1 MAGWGTFINQLTRLF
16 SETGLP
22 PHGFCLLWD
31 PALIWLH
38 STSDIVIGLSYFAI
52 PVALA
57 AVVFNRRDFA
67 FGWLFW
73 MFALFILACGTTHFM
88 DVWVL
93 WHPDYAAQ
101 GLIKAATATASLL
114 TATLLWPL
122 VPKFVSFPT
131 PVQFQRVSDLLESE
145 SVERQRAVA
154 QLAETEE
161 TFRRLVDG
169 VKDHAIFMLDTDGYV
184 TSWNSGAVRI
194 KGYTAEEAIGSHFSR
209 FYVPEEQQAGMPEK
223 VLQETINA
231 GKHEAEAWRVRKDG
245 SRFWASVVLDP
256 LHDEAGHI
264 IGFAKIT
271 RDITEQR
278 QAEEALEEARAAL
291 VQAQKLEAIG
301 QLTGGVAHDFNNLL
315 AAILGSLELLEREVG
330 PLSARGHR
338 LLGVV
343 RQAAERGATLTTRLL
358 AFSRKQTLAPQ
369 PTDLNKL
376 VAGMSELL
384 RRTLG
389 EQIIIETVLAG
400 GLWQVLIDQNQ
411 MESSILNL
419 SVNARDAMPQGGKLT
434 IETGNTY
441 LDTDYA
447 DAHSEVQAGEY
458 VLIAVSDNGVGMPPE
473 VMSRAFEPFFT
484 TKDDGKG
491 TGLGLSHVFG
501 FAKQS
506 GGHIMLYSETG
517 HGTSVKIYLPRHIA
531 VAAAATE
538 TVKRDAS
545 SIPRSGGE
553 VILVVEDDPDVRLFS
568 VTALTDLG
576 YRTLETADPNS
587 ALSILTN
594 EPTVDLLFTDVGL
607 PGMNGRILAD
617 KAKSIVP
624 EIKVLFTTG
633 YARNAVVHH
642 GLLDAGVSLLPKPFT
657 IERLARACRAVLDG
671 VAG

>member
-1 MAGWGTFINQLTRLF
+1 MNQLMRLF
-16 SETGLP
+16 SENSLP

-38 STSDIVIGLSYFAI
+38 ATSDIVIGFSYYAI

-57 AVVFNRRDFA
+57 AVVYNRRDFA

-88 DVWVL
+88 EVWVL

-101 GLIKAATATASLL
+101 GLIKAVTATASLM

-122 VPKFVSFPT
+122 VPKFVNFPT
-131 PVQFQRVSDLLESE
+131 PVQFRRVSELLKSE
-145 SVERQRAVA
+145 SAERQRAMA

-169 VKDHAIFMLDTDGYV
+169 VKDYAIFMLDTKGYV
-184 TSWNSGAVRI
+184 TSWNSGAVRLE
-194 KGYTAEEAIGSHFSR
+194 GYTAEEAIGSHFSR
-209 FYVPEEQQAGMPEK
+209 FYLPDDQQAGIPEK
-223 VLQETINA
+223 ALLEATTT

-245 SRFWASVVLDP
+245 SRFWASVMIDP
-256 LHDEAGHI
+256 LHDEAGHL
-264 IGFAKIT
+264 IGFAEIT
-271 RDITEQR
+271 RDITEKR
-278 QAEEALEEARAAL
+278 QAEEALEQAQAAL
-291 VQAQKLEAIG
+291 AQAQKLDAIG

-315 AAILGSLELLEREVG
+315 AAILGSLELLERELG
-330 PLSARGHR
+330 PVTARGHR

-343 RQAAERGATLTTRLL
+343 RQAADRGAMLTTRLL
-358 AFSRKQTLAPQ
+358 AFSRKQTLTPQ

-376 VAGMSELL
+376 VAGLSELL

-389 EQIIIETVLAG
+389 EQIVIETVLAG

-419 SVNARDAMPQGGKLT
+419 ALNARDAMPKGGKLT

-447 DAHSEVQAGEY
+447 QAHSEVQAGQY
-458 VLIAVSDNGVGMPPE
+458 VLVAVSDNGIGMSPQ

-484 TKDDGKG
+484 TREQGKG
-491 TGLGLSHVFG
+491 TGLGLSQVFG

-506 GGHIMLYSETG
+506 GGHIKLYSEPG
-517 HGTSVKIYLPRHIA
+517 DGTTVKIYLPRHTAVIA
-531 VAAAATE
+531 MPEGSKQEPSA
-538 TVKRDAS
+538 
-545 SIPRSGGE
+545 IPPARGE
-553 VILVVEDDPDVRLFS
+553 LVLVVEDDPQVRFFS
-568 VTALTDLG
+568 AAALTQFG
-576 YRTLETADPNS
+576 YRVLEAADPNT
-587 ALSILTN
+587 ALAILAA
-594 EPTVDLLFTDVGL
+594 EPKVDLLFTDVGL

-617 KAKSIVP
+617 RAKSIAP
-624 EIKVLFTTG
+624 QIKVVFTTA
-633 YARNAVVHH
+633 YAQNAVVHH
-642 GLLDAGVSLLPKPFT
+642 GLLDAGVNLLPKPFT
-657 IERLARACRAVLDG
+657 IERLARMCRAVLEG
-671 VAG
+671 VPD

>member
-1 MAGWGTFINQLTRLF
+1 MR
-16 SETGLP
+16 
-22 PHGFCLLWD
+22 
-31 PALIWLH
+31 
-38 STSDIVIGLSYFAI
+38 
-52 PVALA
+52 
-57 AVVFNRRDFA
+57 
-67 FGWLFW
+67 
-73 MFALFILACGTTHFM
+73 
-88 DVWVL
+88 
-93 WHPDYAAQ
+93 
-101 GLIKAATATASLL
+101 
-114 TATLLWPL
+114 
-122 VPKFVSFPT
+122 
-131 PVQFQRVSDLLESE
+131 
-145 SVERQRAVA
+145 
-154 QLAETEE
+154 
-161 TFRRLVDG
+161 
-169 VKDHAIFMLDTDGYV
+169 
-184 TSWNSGAVRI
+184 
-194 KGYTAEEAIGSHFSR
+194 
-209 FYVPEEQQAGMPEK
+209 
-223 VLQETINA
+223 
-231 GKHEAEAWRVRKDG
+231 KHG
-245 SRFWASVVLDP
+245 SRFWASVVIDP
-256 LHDEAGHI
+256 LHDEAGHL

-271 RDITEQR
+271 RDITEKR

-291 VQAQKLEAIG
+291 VQGQKLEAIG

-389 EQIIIETVLAG
+389 EQIVIETVLAG

-419 SVNARDAMPQGGKLT
+419 AVNARDAMPQGGKLT

-441 LDTDYA
+441 LDTDYT

-458 VLIAVSDNGVGMPPE
+458 VLIAISDNGVGMPSE

-484 TKDDGKG
+484 TKDHGKG

-517 HGTSVKIYLPRHIA
+517 HGTSVKIYLPRHIGE
-531 VAAAATE
+531 AAAATE

-576 YRTLETADPNS
+576 YRTLETDDPNS
-587 ALSILTN
+587 ALSILAN

-607 PGMNGRILAD
+607 PGMNGRILAE

-657 IERLARACRAVLDG
+657 IERLARACRAVLDEVTG
-671 VAG
+671 